1 MLEIDNYE
9 DRQENKYPCISI
21 DWITDFERRYIQ
33 EQFSNYNNSLDELS
47 ALNNA
52 GTTSDDLY
60 LNEGESKN
68 ETDVESFED
77 FFGGT
82 NAGFDLQRENDFDDF
97 FPNIDSNAANLFSEE
112 GLEDSSFDDIFGEE
126 NITSEE
132 EVSLDELLSIVD
144 EPLNNSS
151 NKGALEERTLFGSK
165 LPIYVDGDK
174 IAEAPLNRES
184 LRILNHFFKRKWC
197 VKTSEVSSE
206 LVDENFI
213 IRNVFNLV

>member
-60 LNEGESKN
+60 LSEGESQS
-68 ETDVESFED
+68 ETNVESFED
-77 FFGGT
+77 FFSGT
-82 NAGFDLQRENDFDDF
+82 DAGFDLQREDDFDDF
-97 FPNIDSNAANLFSEE
+97 FSDNGSNPANLFSEE
-112 GLEDSSFDDIFGEE
+112 GLEDNSFDDIFGDEDTTNEE
-126 NITSEE
+126 D
-132 EVSLDELLSIVD
+132 VSLDELLSIVD

-151 NKGALEERTLFGSK
+151 NKETKDRTLFGSK
-165 LPIYVDGDK
+165 LPIYVDGEK

-197 VKTSEVSSE
+197 VEISEESSE
-206 LVDENFI
+206 SVDETFI
-213 IRNVFNLV
+213 IKNVFNLV